1 MPCPYCN
8 AYNYIPEVVDA
19 NIRAYTGNSVLSATL
34 CCSKPV
40 IVVSEVKVYGV
51 KVDTHKPEDDWG
63 IAFKK

>member
-40 IVVSEVKVYGV
+40 IVVS
-51 KVDTHKPEDDWG
+51 
-63 IAFKK
+63 